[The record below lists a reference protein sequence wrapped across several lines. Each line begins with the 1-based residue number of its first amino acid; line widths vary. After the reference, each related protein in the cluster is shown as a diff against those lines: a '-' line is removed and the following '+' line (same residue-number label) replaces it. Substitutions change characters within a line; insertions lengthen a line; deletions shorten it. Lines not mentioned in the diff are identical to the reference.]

1 MIVRKES
8 SGGITLE
15 FTRPEAS
22 TLRLL
27 AQRASFMDTP
37 PEDQD
42 RIFRMAEEILAALE
56 DGAD

>member
-1 MIVRKES
+1 MNVRNEP

-15 FTRPEAS
+15 FTRSEAS

-37 PEDQD
+37 PEAQD

-56 DGAD
+56 DTAD